1 MKTLTKLTFLLV
13 TVLFISCSSSANE
26 DTDEVIDIGNNNNGD
41 GNNSG
46 DESSISGVTY
56 SGDIAA
62 IVTANCISCH
72 GNPTSNGAPNSLTT
86 AAQVKNAIE
95 TQGLIAEIESGSMPQ
110 NAGKLSNDQ
119 IETFKVWQEEGFKD

>member
-1 MKTLTKLTFLLV
+1 MVFV
-13 TVLFISCSSSANE
+13 TNDFDAVKG
-26 DTDEVIDIGNNNNGD
+26 EVIDIGNNNNND
-41 GNNSG
+41 DNTDSG